1 MFSAGPGGAWS
12 QEASHGWAAESVR
25 TASHEVHQ
33 EELALRKRIERANT
47 TALWAKLALLAPNVD
62 ENKGQPGHRSKALR
76 GRTKEEL
83 LADVMHAVRLAQRVR
98 SDNLVL
104 DPGE

>member
-12 QEASHGWAAESVR
+12 QEASHGWAVASNEVR
-25 TASHEVHQ
+25 Q
-33 EELALRKRIERANT
+33 EELALRKRNERTNT

>member
-1 MFSAGPGGAWS
+1 
-12 QEASHGWAAESVR
+12 
-25 TASHEVHQ
+25 
-33 EELALRKRIERANT
+33 
-47 TALWAKLALLAPNVD
+47 VD